1 MNFYEIFKNES
12 KNYRTNAKKL
22 NVHTNDSNL
31 ISFYRKQ
38 LLQRCATQTQTTQT
52 GQGEKTEEGK
62 EGKERKRRAS

>member
-12 KNYRTNAKKL
+12 KN
-22 NVHTNDSNL
+22 TNDSNL